1 MPGSFTSFF
10 IAAFDL
16 DDKGQA
22 IPASKPRLAPTE
34 DAAIT
39 AAQELAQRHAGVLV
53 WKRVGD
59 PVVGE
64 EGEPVVVY
72 RQGTTGDFD

>member
-1 MPGSFTSFF
+1 MPGTFTSIFVS
-10 IAAFDL
+10 AFDL
-16 DDKGQA
+16 DEQGQA
-22 IPASKPRLAPTE
+22 IPAFKPRLVATE
-34 DAAIT
+34 DIAVA

-72 RQGTTGDFD
+72 QQGTTGDFD